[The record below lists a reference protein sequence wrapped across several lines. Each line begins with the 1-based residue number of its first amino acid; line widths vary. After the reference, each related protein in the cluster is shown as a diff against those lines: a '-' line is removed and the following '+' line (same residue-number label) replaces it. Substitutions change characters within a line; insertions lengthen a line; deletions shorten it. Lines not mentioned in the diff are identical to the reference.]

1 VHRLYRY
8 IINFVDVR
16 PDSDRL
22 SVYRISKTLK
32 DFELTRIA
40 HAVNTYSQSL
50 VSTLLSSEYGGLKPG
65 VYVASVGR
73 VADRDMLRDELKYAF
88 ARYFEVLSQR
98 SSERKHIRPFPLF
111 YDVDELVNALVNS
124 VTEEAVPSTSYVTA
138 NLLNNLVGRSVSIQY
153 KCYEKGVR
161 ICIKLDVKALRE
173 LMQKDEE
180 FSREPLFDFCR
191 EHPNLC
197 GGEGN
202 DGCARFF
209 RVIKELLI
217 RFQHSVVN
225 DEEKLYVI
233 LFSRYR
239 RLSNLELKSVID
251 FLKNDVKLPAKDM
264 VNALRGVRVN
274 VALPEGSALYEIK
287 NVESE
292 EGGDVV
298 ELKCVDKEQGKS
310 QELRIHY
317 NELDSYNVR
326 INPTYKSSR
335 EFIYSHLCKYYDEH
349 KKLTQV
355 TPSTYF
361 KTLEKDLKIFK
372 RLLAEFKLSSIVLGD
387 VTYTIGDSFIK
398 V

>member
-1 VHRLYRY
+1 LYRY
-8 IINFVDVR
+8 FINFVDVK
-16 PDSDRL
+16 PDSGRL
-22 SVYRISKTLK
+22 SVFRISKTLK
-32 DFELTRIA
+32 DFEFTRVT
-40 HAVNTYSQSL
+40 HVVNRYSQSL
-50 VSTLLSSEYGGLKPG
+50 ISTSLSSEYGGLKPG
-65 VYVASVGR
+65 VYVASVGH
-73 VADRDMLRDELKYAF
+73 VADKNMLRDELKDAF
-88 ARYFEVLSQR
+88 ARYFEELR
-98 SSERKHIRPFPLF
+98 SSSAQKRMQTFSPF
-111 YDVDELVNALVNS
+111 YDVDTLVNALVNS
-124 VTEEAVPSTSYVTA
+124 VAEEIVPSTSYVVA
-138 NLLNNLVGRSVSIQY
+138 NLLNNLMERSIPVQY
-153 KCYEKGVR
+153 KCREKGVR
-161 ICIKLDVKALRE
+161 ICIKLDVKTLRE
-173 LMQKDEE
+173 FMQKDEE

-191 EHPNLC
+191 ERPNLC

-225 DEEKLYVI
+225 DEEKIYMI
-233 LFSRYR
+233 FFSRYR
-239 RLSNLELKSVID
+239 RLSNLELKSVIN
-251 FLKNDVKLPAKDM
+251 FLKNDVKLPMKDM

-298 ELKCVDKEQGKS
+298 ELECVDKEPGKS

-355 TPSTYF
+355 TPSAYF
-361 KTLEKDLKIFK
+361 KTLENDLKIFK
-372 RLLAEFKLSSIVLGD
+372 RLLAEFKLSSIVLGNA
-387 VTYTIGDSFIK
+387 TYTIGGSFIK

>member
-1 VHRLYRY
+1 VYRLYRY

-16 PDSDRL
+16 PDSGRL
-22 SVYRISKTLK
+22 SVFRISKTLK
-32 DFELTRIA
+32 DFEFTRVT
-40 HAVNTYSQSL
+40 HVVNKYSQSL
-50 VSTLLSSEYGGLKPG
+50 VSTSLSNEYGGLKPG
-65 VYVASVGR
+65 VYIASVGR
-73 VADRDMLRDELKYAF
+73 VADKDMLRDELKGAF

-98 SSERKHIRPFPLF
+98 NSVQRRIQSFSTF
-111 YDVDELVNALVNS
+111 YDVDTLVNALVDS
-124 VTEEAVPSTSYVTA
+124 VAEEAVPSTSYVAA
-138 NLLNNLVGRSVSIQY
+138 NLLNNLMERSISIQY

-161 ICIKLDVKALRE
+161 ICIKLDVKTLRE

-197 GGEGN
+197 GGEGS

-209 RVIKELLI
+209 KVIKELLI

-225 DEEKLYVI
+225 DEEKIYMI
-233 LFSRYR
+233 FFSRYR

-251 FLKNDVKLPAKDM
+251 FLKNDVKLPVKDM

-298 ELKCVDKEQGKS
+298 ELECVDKEPG
-310 QELRIHY
+310 
-317 NELDSYNVR
+317 
-326 INPTYKSSR
+326 
-335 EFIYSHLCKYYDEH
+335 
-349 KKLTQV
+349 
-355 TPSTYF
+355 
-361 KTLEKDLKIFK
+361 
-372 RLLAEFKLSSIVLGD
+372 
-387 VTYTIGDSFIK
+387 
-398 V
+398 